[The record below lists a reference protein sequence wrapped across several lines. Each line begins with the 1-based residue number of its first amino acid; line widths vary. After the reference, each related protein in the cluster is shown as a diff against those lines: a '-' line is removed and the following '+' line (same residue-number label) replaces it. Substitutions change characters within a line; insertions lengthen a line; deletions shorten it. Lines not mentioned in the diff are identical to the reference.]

1 MSFIAEFT
9 LLSFIL
15 ESMTVHLSRI
25 LACQAVSLLRVL
37 HAVWRFV
44 RKRYSGGD
52 APHTFEKERVQRLG
66 GSDRCFFCCVADNTS
81 QCVAIFL
88 QTRQVE
94 QRNQM
99 R

>member
-1 MSFIAEFT
+1 MSFIAGFT

-66 GSDRCFFCCVADNTS
+66 GSDLCFFVALLTIRRSASRFSGKLDK
-81 QCVAIFL
+81 
-88 QTRQVE
+88 
-94 QRNQM
+94 
-99 R
+99 